1 MSSVSVHIRLPVAT
15 WERYSDEA
23 QAARKSLAEYLR
35 DVLDRQTDIAS
46 ELFELRAMIGRQSA
60 NGNDADL
67 AATLEALRDAAKD
80 SDGMLPGDRAIALE
94 TLLLLREIAGPARTK
109 PIQGS
114 VEWEGLPV
122 WRGSRI

>member
-1 MSSVSVHIRLPVAT
+1 MSVQVHLRLPDEL
-15 WERYSDEA
+15 WQRLSDEA
-23 QAARKSLAEYLR
+23 QLQGRALAEHIRESLS
-35 DVLDRQTDIAS
+35 QQIDIVA
-46 ELFELRAMIGRQSA
+46 ELAALRAMLVRRGES
-60 NGNDADL
+60 GNEADI
-67 AATLEALRDAAKD
+67 AATLEALRDAAED